1 MRSPQ
6 GATPGPAPGTLTRA
20 MDDDPA
26 VSRRQFFR
34 GLAGDLLKAVGEVTG
49 LAEPQPEPP
58 KVINLTQGDVIV
70 PPEKQEAALSDLFG
84 FLEQLGAQKQDED
97 EETPSEPAPAS
108 GTGPAPAAEAEHSQP

>member
-1 MRSPQ
+1 
-6 GATPGPAPGTLTRA
+6 

-49 LAEPQPEPP
+49 LAEQEPEPP
-58 KVINLTQGDVIV
+58 RVINLTQGDVIV

-84 FLEQLGAQKQDED
+84 FLEQLGARKQDED
-97 EETPSEPAPAS
+97 EVTAPEPAPPS
-108 GTGPAPAAEAEHSQP
+108 ETETETGHTTP